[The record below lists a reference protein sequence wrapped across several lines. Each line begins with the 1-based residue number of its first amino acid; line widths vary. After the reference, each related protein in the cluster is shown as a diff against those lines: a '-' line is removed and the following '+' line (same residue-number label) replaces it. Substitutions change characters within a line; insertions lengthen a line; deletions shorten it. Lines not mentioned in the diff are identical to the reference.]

1 MEIFMKKNTIHKL
14 FLVLIAIPVLISIA
28 CNIPFVQMPV
38 SDESGETP
46 ITTLVIEKNFEGIE
60 ESADQMEDSVDLL
73 DESKPFHLTVTEAQL
88 TSIIN
93 AELQSYQEYKI
104 DNVKVFLREGKV
116 KISGNAEQ
124 NNLVLPVTIV
134 VIFKVGENGIPEYEI
149 VSANVG
155 PFQLPDFII
164 EQLDKVIE
172 NALNSNIMPAA
183 DDVFIEDLVIEDG
196 QATISG
202 YTK

>member
-1 MEIFMKKNTIHKL
+1 MEIKLKKNRPHNL
-14 FLVLIAIPVLISIA
+14 LLLLIAVPVLISIA

-38 SDESGETP
+38 SEELPISTQVIDKNIDEIVETVDQVEKTIEQFGER
-46 ITTLVIEKNFEGIE
+46 
-60 ESADQMEDSVDLL
+60 
-73 DESKPFHLTVTEAQL
+73 KPFLLVVTEAQL

-93 AELQSYQEYKI
+93 AELQSYKEYKI
-104 DNVKVFLREGKV
+104 DNLKVLLRDDKV

-124 NNLVLPVTIV
+124 NNLVLPVSIV
-134 VIFKVGENGIPEYEI
+134 AIFNIDENGIPDYEI

-164 EQLDKVIE
+164 EQLDVTIE
-172 NALNSNIMPAA
+172 NALNSLLIPTA
-183 DDVFIEDLVIEDG
+183 DEVFIEDLIIDNG
-196 QATISG
+196 QATITG